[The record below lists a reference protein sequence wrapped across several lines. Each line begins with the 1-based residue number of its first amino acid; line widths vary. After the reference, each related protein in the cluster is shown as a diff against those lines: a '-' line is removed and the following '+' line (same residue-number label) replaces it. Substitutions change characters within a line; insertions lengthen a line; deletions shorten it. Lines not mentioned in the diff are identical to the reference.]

1 MFFHC
6 SPNIALSWN
15 MSLVD
20 PYSITTSVS
29 HSWATSASCFAVWT
43 TLPEGILWCTDP
55 FTEPPIPSATLFLCE
70 VAKKCHYFIQEFLL
84 PKFKV
89 QEKIRLPELRWW
101 TIKQKNKLSL
111 SCHNFSE
118 QIVRWSRHTYVLP
131 PCHDLSNQIQTL
143 DLDFFV
149 KP

>member
-1 MFFHC
+1 MWTTNSCGPYFVGIIEYFSYIPGSTLMFFHC

-89 QEKIRLPELRWW
+89 QEKIRLPELGWW

-111 SCHNFSE
+111 SCHNFSP
-118 QIVRWSRHTYVLP
+118 IMS
-131 PCHDLSNQIQTL
+131 
-143 DLDFFV
+143 
-149 KP
+149 